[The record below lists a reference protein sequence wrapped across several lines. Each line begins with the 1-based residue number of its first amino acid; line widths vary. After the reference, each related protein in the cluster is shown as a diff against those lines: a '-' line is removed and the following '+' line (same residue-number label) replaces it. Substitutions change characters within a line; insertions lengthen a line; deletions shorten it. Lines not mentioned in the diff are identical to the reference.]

1 MRSATTGFF
10 STFAS
15 TKSLMRHRSSQ
26 RLKNVAA
33 SLYGPGPCDTVK
45 AVVAKLKVMAT
56 VLLTVGTLA
65 CGTAVLLHQ
74 GVGAAQ
80 SGPKRPILPKG
91 AAEPAVTYVWRERAV
106 LKDHGDL
113 VHGVAFAPG
122 GRLFATAGSDR
133 TVKLWETDTHRVK
146 ATLRGH

>member
-45 AVVAKLKVMAT
+45 AVGEDREPRITRISEESKGRGGRALFPLLPLLFIRVIRGSL
-56 VLLTVGTLA
+56 LLTEPGPGSA
-65 CGTAVLLHQ
+65 GRR
-74 GVGAAQ
+74 
-80 SGPKRPILPKG
+80 SG
-91 AAEPAVTYVWRERAV
+91 
-106 LKDHGDL
+106 
-113 VHGVAFAPG
+113 
-122 GRLFATAGSDR
+122 
-133 TVKLWETDTHRVK
+133 
-146 ATLRGH
+146 

>member
-45 AVVAKLKVMAT
+45 AVVEQA
-56 VLLTVGTLA
+56 
-65 CGTAVLLHQ
+65 Q
-74 GVGAAQ
+74 GVEQGHRQHGDLIAQ
-80 SGPKRPILPKG
+80 VGRGPGG
-91 AAEPAVTYVWRERAV
+91 AAEEVVEAVEGVPLGARDVLVGVPGLADAV
-106 LKDHGDL
+106 
-113 VHGVAFAPG
+113 GVARAQAHQPAQQQ
-122 GRLFATAGSDR
+122 LA
-133 TVKLWETDTHRVK
+133 
-146 ATLRGH
+146 

>member
-45 AVVAKLKVMAT
+45 AVEAQRHPLLASLVLIVPCWCVTPVSVPHRARRRAETAWGPLQGGAT
-56 VLLTVGTLA
+56 
-65 CGTAVLLHQ
+65 
-74 GVGAAQ
+74 
-80 SGPKRPILPKG
+80 
-91 AAEPAVTYVWRERAV
+91 
-106 LKDHGDL
+106 
-113 VHGVAFAPG
+113 G
-122 GRLFATAGSDR
+122 GEIYSS
-133 TVKLWETDTHRVK
+133 
-146 ATLRGH
+146 

>member
-45 AVVAKLKVMAT
+45 AVEMHPWR
-56 VLLTVGTLA
+56 TVGRA
-65 CGTAVLLHQ
+65 IPR
-74 GVGAAQ
+74 
-80 SGPKRPILPKG
+80 SGCSP
-91 AAEPAVTYVWRERAV
+91 AEPASVS
-106 LKDHGDL
+106 
-113 VHGVAFAPG
+113 PG
-122 GRLFATAGSDR
+122 GRDDTAKGQCGARPKVKDR
-133 TVKLWETDTHRVK
+133 EGLGG
-146 ATLRGH
+146 TLIVAGGQAVGTSNCR

>member
-45 AVVAKLKVMAT
+45 AVPPQVGGGNQGLYPLPPDSSGAEVQFEQMSE
-56 VLLTVGTLA
+56 VL
-65 CGTAVLLHQ
+65 
-74 GVGAAQ
+74 
-80 SGPKRPILPKG
+80 
-91 AAEPAVTYVWRERAV
+91 
-106 LKDHGDL
+106 
-113 VHGVAFAPG
+113 G
-122 GRLFATAGSDR
+122 GRQRLCSCYPDVVPAQLEG
-133 TVKLWETDTHRVK
+133 
-146 ATLRGH
+146 GQP

>member
-45 AVVAKLKVMAT
+45 AVVGDPALSRSRLVQLKPVFE
-56 VLLTVGTLA
+56 LLRA
-65 CGTAVLLHQ
+65 D
-74 GVGAAQ
+74 
-80 SGPKRPILPKG
+80 
-91 AAEPAVTYVWRERAV
+91 ERALQPDQARALPPEQV
-106 LKDHGDL
+106 TPSKQAGR
-113 VHGVAFAPG
+113 VG
-122 GRLFATAGSDR
+122 GLQDQDR
-133 TVKLWETDTHRVK
+133 
-146 ATLRGH
+146 